1 MPHGDLRCSNGCD
14 GGRFE
19 ALNAPVY
26 VDQRRRYLDHDDSRA
41 TFTCAQCQSVAVDLA
56 EVAAAMRFE
65 EELLPLVLVCPH
77 CGEPML
83 PPADGELS
91 PYVECPACER
101 RFALEEGMPRLH
113 GTGLDAE

>member
-1 MPHGDLRCSNGCD
+1 
-14 GGRFE
+14 
-19 ALNAPVY
+19 
-26 VDQRRRYLDHDDSRA
+26 
-41 TFTCAQCQSVAVDLA
+41 
-56 EVAAAMRFE
+56 
-65 EELLPLVLVCPH
+65 
-77 CGEPML
+77 ML